1 LAHGI
6 NNSTRLEVRL
16 LHVPPSHSR
25 VSSPQ
30 TSQTS
35 VHPTWSPTLLPGIEC
50 RRAFALPVRPFT
62 LLLTPHTCATPTRQ
76 HDRGVVF
83 CPLVSGVFTPCAQ
96 ECTCSNMGSPSLS
109 LSAPNT
115 KQQPLTT
122 DEMQPQQQ
130 LSQIEKSVTH
140 LLVATKQLL
149 GPSTAHAAPH
159 TTPANTLQRR

>member
-1 LAHGI
+1 MAHGI

-149 GPSTAHAAPH
+149 GSSHAPNHPPPCPTDAAQKH
-159 TTPANTLQRR
+159 